1 MLPADHFSLHL
12 YLYISLKLR
21 ESTVIMDKL
30 TSRAPVED
38 EKKELKLHIKV
49 RHNMSLTQTAYMHH
63 ESILS
68 SQSADL
74 FIFRHKN
81 QNGGKKRCT
90 FSRSL

>member
-21 ESTVIMDKL
+21 ESTVTMDKL

-49 RHNMSLTQTAYMHH
+49 IMDIICH
-63 ESILS
+63 
-68 SQSADL
+68 
-74 FIFRHKN
+74 
-81 QNGGKKRCT
+81 
-90 FSRSL
+90 